1 MLDGT
6 PLLKL
11 FTRAR
16 VARMR
21 RLDPTA
27 TQERLLLRLLRAA
40 QHTRFGRAHDFARIN
55 SVAEFQSRV
64 PLRRYEEFWRDWWQP
79 GFPTLRDVTWPGLI
93 PYLALSS
100 GTTSGTTKYIPVTA
114 AQMAANRGAALDTL
128 AWHLAAHPRSRPFAG
143 LSFMLGGSTALQE
156 LAPGVRGGDL
166 SGIAAHEVPRLLRRR
181 AWPPEELAL
190 IPDWDAKL
198 AALADRTPRDAVRVL
213 TGTPSWLLVLL
224 HRMSTDGAP
233 PFPNLELLIH
243 GGVAWAPYRDRIAP
257 FLPAGCTT
265 REVYPASEGFVAIQ
279 DCGEGEGMRLVLDR
293 GCFFEFVPLAELDAP
308 NPPRHWAATIETGID
323 YAVVLTTNAG
333 LWSYVIGDVVRFVD
347 RSPPRLL
354 VTGRT
359 AWMLSA
365 FGEHVT
371 GEEIALAL
379 ETAAAAHGIAVAEW
393 CCGPEFAGALGR
405 HRLILEAAADP
416 AFAAPLAAAFD
427 TTLQAANEDYA
438 AHRRGGQMLP
448 PEVAIVPPGA
458 FEAWMRAQGK
468 LGGQHKV
475 PRVIADPAR
484 FAAAASALTAPHAP
498 PPQ

>member
-1 MLDGT
+1 MMDGT
-6 PLLKL
+6 PILKL

-21 RLDPTA
+21 RLDPAA
-27 TQERLLLRLLRAA
+27 TQQRLLLRLLRTA
-40 QHTRFGRAHDFARIN
+40 QHTRFGQAHDFGGIN
-55 SVAEFQSRV
+55 SVAAFQSRV

-79 GFPTLRDVTWPGLI
+79 DFPTLRDVTWPGLI

-128 AWHLAAHPRSRPFAG
+128 AWHLDAHPHSRPFAG

-166 SGIAAHEVPRLLRRR
+166 SGIAAHEVPRLLRGR
-181 AWPPEELAL
+181 AWPPESLAL
-190 IPDWDAKL
+190 MPDWDAKL
-198 AALADRTPRDAVRVL
+198 AALAERTPRAEVRVL

-224 HRMSTDGAP
+224 DRMSRDGAP

-257 FLPAGCTT
+257 FLPAGCAT

-279 DCGEGEGMRLVLDR
+279 DRGEGEGMRLVLDR
-293 GCFFEFVPLAELDAP
+293 GCFFEFVPVAELDAP
-308 NPPRHWAATIETGID
+308 APTRHWAATIETGVD

-333 LWSYVIGDVVRFVD
+333 LWSYVIGDVVRFVE

-379 ETAAAAHGIAVAEW
+379 ENAAAAQGIAVAEW

-405 HRLILEAAADP
+405 HRLILEAASDP
-416 AFAAPLAAAFD
+416 ARAAPLAAAFD
-427 TTLQAANEDYA
+427 AALQADNEDYA

>member
-6 PLLKL
+6 PILRL

-16 VARMR
+16 VARMQA
-21 RLDPTA
+21 LDA
-27 TQERLLLRLLRAA
+27 ASAQEQLLLRLLRTARA
-40 QHTRFGRAHDFARIN
+40 TRFGSAHGFATIR
-55 SVAEFQSRV
+55 SVAEFQARV
-64 PLRRYEEFWRDWWQP
+64 PLRRYEDFWRDWWQP
-79 GFPTLRDVTWPGLI
+79 DFPSLRDVTWPGLV

-114 AQMAANRGAALDTL
+114 GQVAANRGAALDTL
-128 AWHLAAHPRSRPFAG
+128 AWHLHAHPRARPFAG

-166 SGIAAHEVPRLLRRR
+166 SGIAVHEVPRLLRRR
-181 AWPPEELAL
+181 AWPPEDMAL
-190 IPDWDAKL
+190 MPDWDTKL
-198 AALADRTPRDAVRVL
+198 ATLAERTPRREVRVL

-224 HRMSTDGAP
+224 HRMSPDGAP

-243 GGVAWAPYRDRIAP
+243 GGVAWAPYRDRLAP
-257 FLPAGCTT
+257 FLPAGCAT

-279 DCGEGEGMRLVLDR
+279 DRGEGEGMRLVLDR
-293 GCFFEFVPLAELDAP
+293 GCFFEFVPVEELESLDP
-308 NPPRHWAATIETGID
+308 TRHWVATIETGVD
-323 YAVVLTTNAG
+323 YAVALTTNAG
-333 LWSYVIGDVVRFVD
+333 LFAYVLGDVVRFVE
-347 RSPPRLL
+347 RAPPRLL

-371 GEEIALAL
+371 GAEIAQAL
-379 ETAAAAHGIAVAEW
+379 DTIGIPLGEW
-393 CCGPEFAGALGR
+393 CCGPEFVGAHGR
-405 HRLILEAAADP
+405 HRLVLETVADVLPQVVAARLDEA
-416 AFAAPLAAAFD
+416 L
-427 TTLQAANEDYA
+427 LAANEDYA
-438 AHRRGGQMLP
+438 AHRHGGQLLEP
-448 PEVAIVPPGA
+448 AVDVVRPGA

-484 FAAAASALTAPHAP
+484 FAAAVAGLTSRSADATG
-498 PPQ
+498 

>member
-6 PLLKL
+6 PFLKL

-21 RLDPTA
+21 RLDPAA

-40 QHTRFGRAHDFARIN
+40 QHTRFGRAHDFGSIR
-55 SVAEFQSRV
+55 SVAAFQYRV
-64 PLRRYEEFWRDWWQP
+64 PLRRYEDFWRDWWQP
-79 GFPTLRDVTWPGLI
+79 DFPTLRDITWPGLI
-93 PYLALSS
+93 PYFALSS

-128 AWHLAAHPRSRPFAG
+128 AWHLEAHPHSRPFAG
-143 LSFMLGGSTALQE
+143 LSFMLGGSTALQD
-156 LAPGVRGGDL
+156 LAAGVRGGDL
-166 SGIAAHEVPRLLRRR
+166 SGIAAHEVPRLLRGR

-198 AALADRTPRDAVRVL
+198 AALTDRTPRDAVRVL

-224 HRMSTDGAP
+224 HRMAEDGTL

-257 FLPAGCTT
+257 FLPAGCAT

-279 DCGEGEGMRLVLDR
+279 DRSEGEGMRLVLDR
-293 GCFFEFVPLAELDAP
+293 GCFLEFVPLAELNGP
-308 NPPRHWAATIETGID
+308 NPTRHWAATIETGMD
-323 YAVVLTTNAG
+323 YVVVLTTNAG
-333 LWSYVIGDVVRFVD
+333 LWSYVIGDVVRFVG
-347 RSPPRLL
+347 RAPPRLL

-379 ETAAAAHGIAVAEW
+379 ESAAAAQGITVAEW

-405 HRLILEAAADP
+405 HRFILEAASDP
-416 AFAAPLAAAFD
+416 ARAAPLAAAFD
-427 TTLQAANEDYA
+427 AALQAANEDYA
-438 AHRRGGQMLP
+438 AHRHGGQMLQP
-448 PEVAIVPPGA
+448 AVVIVPPGA

-484 FAAAASALTAPHAP
+484 FAAAAAALTAPHASP
-498 PPQ
+498 PL